1 MESLG
6 SQLLSRSFKGY
17 NGNTKRDAEERGKA
31 TAERMS
37 LEEIRGAEGT
47 KLDK

>member
-6 SQLLSRSFKGY
+6 SQLFSRSFKSY
-17 NGNTKRDAEERGKA
+17 NGSTKRDAEERGKT

-37 LEEIRGAEGT
+37 LEDISGADGT
-47 KLDK
+47 K